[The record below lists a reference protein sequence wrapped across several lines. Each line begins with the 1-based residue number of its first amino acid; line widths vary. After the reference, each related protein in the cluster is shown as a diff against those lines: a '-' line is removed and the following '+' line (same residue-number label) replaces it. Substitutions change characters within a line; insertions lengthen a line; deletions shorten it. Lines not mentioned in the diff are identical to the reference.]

1 MNAEEK
7 AELDALCKQ
16 IVSERDQHR
25 FLSLVMELNQLLERK
40 NQRLQG
46 DPNSQQGRAPD

>member
-16 IVSERDQHR
+16 IAVEKDQHR
-25 FLSLVMELNQLLERK
+25 FLALVMELNQLLGRK
-40 NQRLQG
+40 
-46 DPNSQQGRAPD
+46 QQGPQTQRDPTSSQP